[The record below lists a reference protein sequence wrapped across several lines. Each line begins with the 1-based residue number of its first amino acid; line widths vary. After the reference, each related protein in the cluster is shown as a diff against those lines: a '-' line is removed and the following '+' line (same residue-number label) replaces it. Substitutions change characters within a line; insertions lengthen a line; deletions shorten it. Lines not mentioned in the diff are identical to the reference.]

1 MATFA
6 QQMVEK
12 YRTLLADSAGLKSV
26 TADGQSVTYGE
37 LEERLRCWESR
48 ATRFCSAVSSRDAIL
63 AGGGSIGG
71 VPAKTL

>member
-26 TADGQSVTYGE
+26 TVDGQSVTYGD
-37 LEERLRCWESR
+37 LERLLEHWENKVAAEGGRRPR
-48 ATRFCSAVSSRDAIL
+48 AASIKLSS
-63 AGGGSIGG
+63 GS
-71 VPAKTL
+71 